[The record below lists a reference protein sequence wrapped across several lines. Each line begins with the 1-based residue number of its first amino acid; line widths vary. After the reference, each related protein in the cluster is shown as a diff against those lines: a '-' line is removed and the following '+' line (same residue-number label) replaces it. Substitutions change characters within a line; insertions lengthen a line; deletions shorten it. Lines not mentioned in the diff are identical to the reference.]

1 MNSIK
6 KVTQMTGIS
15 ASTLRYYENEG
26 LLPHVKR
33 DENGKRQYDD
43 EDLEWVHFI
52 TALRATGMPIVQ
64 IQRYVQLYQAGDFT
78 ISERKAMML
87 QHKKDIE
94 NKIADLYRNLD
105 KINYKLAL
113 YDVLEAQR
121 NHGDIKI

>member
-6 KVTQMTGIS
+6 EVTQMTGIS

-78 ISERKAMML
+78 ITERKAMML

-121 NHGDIKI
+121 NHTDIKI